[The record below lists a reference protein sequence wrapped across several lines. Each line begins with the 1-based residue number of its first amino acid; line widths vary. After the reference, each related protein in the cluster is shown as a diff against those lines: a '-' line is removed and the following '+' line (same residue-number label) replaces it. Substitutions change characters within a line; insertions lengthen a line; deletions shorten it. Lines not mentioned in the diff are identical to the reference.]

1 MGGNFTW
8 APKFPVKFLDRQTFV
23 WYHHSMILAE
33 RLCTDDQV
41 ARELIETEH
50 LIGIRQLKASRLAAE
65 LSATKHWDSEGYNSA
80 GDGMRFTS
88 QRPNTFAWDRVRVVT
103 ELRRRSAREQAE

>member
-8 APKFPVKFLDRQTFV
+8 APKFPVKFLDGQTFV

-50 LIGIRQLKASRLAAE
+50 LISILQLKASRLAENADQDQA
-65 LSATKHWDSEGYNSA
+65 LG
-80 GDGMRFTS
+80 
-88 QRPNTFAWDRVRVVT
+88 QRG
-103 ELRRRSAREQAE
+103 LQQRRRLDALQVPGHQHGCVGPNSGWRGAAPDAR

>member
-8 APKFPVKFLDRQTFV
+8 APKFPVKFLDRHTFV

-33 RLCTDDQV
+33 RLCTDDQL

-50 LIGIRQLKASRLAAE
+50 LIGILQLKASRRAAE
-65 LSATKHWDSEGYNSA
+65 LSATKHWDSEGFNSA
-80 GDGMRFTS
+80 GAWMRFKCQVT
-88 QRPNTFAWDRVRVVT
+88 NTVACGRIRV
-103 ELRRRSAREQAE
+103 

>member
-33 RLCTDDQV
+33 RLCTDD
-41 ARELIETEH
+41 RSL
-50 LIGIRQLKASRLAAE
+50 AS
-65 LSATKHWDSEGYNSA
+65 
-80 GDGMRFTS
+80 
-88 QRPNTFAWDRVRVVT
+88 
-103 ELRRRSAREQAE
+103 